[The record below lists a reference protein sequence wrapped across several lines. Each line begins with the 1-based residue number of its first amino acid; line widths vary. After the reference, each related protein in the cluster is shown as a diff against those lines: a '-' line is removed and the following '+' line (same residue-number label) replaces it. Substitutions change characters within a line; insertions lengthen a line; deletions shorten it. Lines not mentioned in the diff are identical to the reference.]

1 MMLSPAEI
9 DGYREDGYVIPE
21 FRLPPGRVSKLRGA
35 LDRVI
40 AANPDKRPEQLVSI
54 HIDGKNAE
62 GVCGDSE
69 FLTVSR
75 DPAILDMVEQC
86 IGPDIVLWGCQAF
99 CKPPGD
105 GMEVPWHQDG
115 HYWPIRPLATCT
127 VWIAIDDSVVENGC
141 LRVIPGSHRE
151 RTLWGHERQDRS
163 DIVLNQSVADE
174 RFDESTAEDVELQAG
189 QMSLHD
195 VYLAHGSNPN
205 RSTRRR
211 AGLAI
216 RYMPGTSLFDREP
229 EAAGENAGYPVHF
242 TSRPI
247 WLVRGEDRTG
257 QNVFEIGH

>member
-99 CKPPGD
+99 C
-105 GMEVPWHQDG
+105 
-115 HYWPIRPLATCT
+115 
-127 VWIAIDDSVVENGC
+127 
-141 LRVIPGSHRE
+141 
-151 RTLWGHERQDRS
+151 
-163 DIVLNQSVADE
+163 
-174 RFDESTAEDVELQAG
+174 
-189 QMSLHD
+189 
-195 VYLAHGSNPN
+195 
-205 RSTRRR
+205 
-211 AGLAI
+211 
-216 RYMPGTSLFDREP
+216 
-229 EAAGENAGYPVHF
+229 
-242 TSRPI
+242 
-247 WLVRGEDRTG
+247 
-257 QNVFEIGH
+257 